1 MLKQMGA
8 HKRNS
13 GRKTNLELVK
23 LVENLYTI
31 SAKEKSPVWRDVAM
45 RLEKPIGNRAVINLA
60 RLDRYTK
67 EGDVIVVPGKILGMG
82 RMSKKI
88 TVSAYM
94 LSSSAV
100 AKLEKAGCKLYDLQS
115 LARDNP
121 KGSGI
126 KLMA

>member
-1 MLKQMGA
+1 MGA

-13 GRKTNLELVK
+13 GRKTNLELIR
-23 LVENLYTI
+23 LVEDLYRI
-31 SAKEKSPVWRDVAM
+31 SAREESPVWRDVAV
-45 RLEKPIGNRAVINLA
+45 RLEKPIGSRAVINLS

-67 EGDVIVVPGKILGMG
+67 EGDVVVVPGKVLGMG

-94 LSSSAV
+94 LSSSAA
-100 AKLEKAGCKLYDLQS
+100 AKLEEAGCMLRDLHS
-115 LARDNP
+115 LAVDNP

-126 KLMA
+126 RLMS

>member
-8 HKRNS
+8 HKKNS
-13 GRKTNLELVK
+13 GRKTNLELVR
-23 LVENLYTI
+23 LVESLYTI
-31 SAKEKSPVWRDVAM
+31 SAKERSPIWRDVAM
-45 RLEKPIGNRAVINLA
+45 RLEKSVGNRAVINLS

-67 EGDVIVVPGKILGMG
+67 EGDVVVVPGKVLGMG
-82 RMSKKI
+82 RISKKI
-88 TVSAYM
+88 TISAYS

-100 AKLEKAGCKLYDLQS
+100 AKLEQAGCKLYDLRS

-126 KLMA
+126 RLMS

>member
-1 MLKQMGA
+1 MGA

>member
-1 MLKQMGA
+1 MGA

-45 RLEKPIGNRAVINLA
+45 RLEKPIGNRAVINLS